1 MFFHL
6 LKITFWHTLVAEST
20 CNEKLQYLC
29 ISLYVNNDAIIVNS
43 RSASKLYGILTQD
56 SF

>member
-43 RSASKLYGILTQD
+43 RSAPKLYGILTQD

>member
-1 MFFHL
+1 MFFRL
-6 LKITFWHTLVAEST
+6 LKITFWHTLEAEST
-20 CNEKLQYLC
+20 CNKKLQYLC

-43 RSASKLYGILTQD
+43 RGASKLYGILTQD